1 MKMIEFRIDF
11 LWQGEECLA
20 LALTD
25 GEKVKVLEILDSDG
39 EVPVELD
46 WDMIQTIETLARCFW
61 MDEQATFYFSS
72 EEH

>member
-11 LWQGEECLA
+11 LWQGEACLA
-20 LALTD
+20 IALTD
-25 GEKVKVLEILDSDG
+25 GEKVEVVEILDSDG

>member
-11 LWQGEECLA
+11 LWQGEACLA

-25 GEKVKVLEILDSDG
+25 GEKVEVLEILDSDG

-46 WDMIQTIETLARCFW
+46 WAMIETIETLARCFW